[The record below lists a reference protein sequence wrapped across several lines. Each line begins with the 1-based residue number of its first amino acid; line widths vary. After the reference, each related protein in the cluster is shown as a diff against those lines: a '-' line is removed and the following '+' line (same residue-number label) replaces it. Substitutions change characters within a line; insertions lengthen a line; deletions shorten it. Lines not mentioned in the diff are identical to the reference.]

1 MWLFPAD
8 SDVIN
13 GAVVIDPESLETKL
27 HTLYLSDI
35 VWGEL
40 KRRAVLEGSDSSK
53 ITDYVL
59 RTFLKFM
66 PALNLPHRRRRVKTQ
81 EKLNRRNLHLQ
92 VDTWQR
98 IAEIAQERN
107 YSVSVLTE
115 YLLRR
120 YLGLVITDDLRPR
133 PLGKR
138 LSMARWRLHIPP
150 GLWPHFQE
158 YDPDR
163 LDMKRD
169 ADLIIQRTLE
179 FGTWNEVRW
188 LFAAYGRQRI
198 AAFLRQ
204 WGERQLSPVTFNY
217 WRKLLGISNWQTS
230 PFPTAKGELWD
241 R

>member
-1 MWLFPAD
+1 V
-8 SDVIN
+8 SDPKS
-13 GAVVIDPESLETKL
+13 GETEL
-27 HTLYLSDI
+27 HTLYLSDT

-40 KRRAVLEGSDSSK
+40 KRRAVIERSNASK
-53 ITDYVL
+53 IADYVL
-59 RTFLKFM
+59 RTFLKFT
-66 PALNLPHRRRRVKTQ
+66 PAIDLPRRRSRSRIS
-81 EKLNRRNLHLQ
+81 ERLNRRNLHLQ
-92 VDTWQR
+92 VDTWER
-98 IAEIAQERN
+98 VVEIAQEKK
-107 YSVSVLTE
+107 YSISVLTE

-133 PLGKR
+133 SSGKR

-158 YDPDR
+158 YDPAR

-204 WGERQLSPVTFNY
+204 WGERQLSRVTFNY
-217 WRKLLGISNWQTS
+217 WRRLLGISNWQTS

>member
-1 MWLFPAD
+1 M
-8 SDVIN
+8 
-13 GAVVIDPESLETKL
+13 
-27 HTLYLSDI
+27 HTLYLSDA

-40 KRRAVLEGSDSSK
+40 KRRAVMEGSVASK

-66 PALNLPHRRRRVKTQ
+66 PAINLPQRRTRVKTR

-92 VDTWQR
+92 KDTWER
-98 IAEIAQERN
+98 IAEIAKEKK

-120 YLGLVITDDLRPR
+120 YLGLAITDDLRHHPS
-133 PLGKR
+133 GKR
-138 LSMARWRLHIPP
+138 LSMAGWQPQIPE
-150 GLWPHFQE
+150 GLGPHFQE
-158 YDPDR
+158 YDPTQ
-163 LDMKRD
+163 LDLERD

-179 FGTWNEVRW
+179 FGTWDEVRW
-188 LFAAYGRQRI
+188 LFATFGRQRI
-198 AAFLRQ
+198 ATFLHQR
-204 WGERQLSPVTFNY
+204 GERLLAPVTFNY
-217 WRKLLGISNWQTS
+217 WRRLLGINKWQAS